1 MTRHAQMNLLFHGTV
16 ILFASMLT
24 GVPLGIAHADGW
36 PPEAIHAWAVT
47 HSSLVSTGI
56 LLIAVGAAAHHLAFS
71 SRQARLFS
79 ATLLPSVYLL
89 CAGLVVSAVTGQRG
103 LAPTGP
109 VLNVVLHVCNVVGV
123 LGALIAGVLLVR
135 AAYGSVRAHASA
147 PVGGTIGAHGSPA
160 RS

>member
-1 MTRHAQMNLLFHGTV
+1 M
-16 ILFASMLT
+16 
-24 GVPLGIAHADGW
+24 
-36 PPEAIHAWAVT
+36 T

-103 LAPTGP
+103 LTPTGP

-135 AAYGSVRAHASA
+135 AAYGSVRARQRPGRWHHR
-147 PVGGTIGAHGSPA
+147 AHGSPA
-160 RS
+160 RSWTKSIKRIEDTDLTDQTDP